1 MARKTRTA
9 QARKPREKQ
18 LQRAR
23 KAKPAGRLLNTK
35 QIQSLLKPPENYE
48 ELAEKAVEAWERV
61 RSFVRIPG
69 MNPGSLSGL
78 LRRARQRQRLE
89 AVIRDRVE
97 ITLKHAQQAR
107 MQADDAAWR
116 GVLKV
121 WRFVKPYASENE
133 QVKNAFLFL
142 AEALS
147 HPRAEAEKQM
157 DAEPKA
163 ETQTEA
169 TQTQQ

>member
-1 MARKTRTA
+1 MARKRNTS
-9 QARKPREKQ
+9 QAGKPRENQ
-18 LQRAR
+18 SHRAR
-23 KAKPAGRLLNTK
+23 KAKPAGRLLSTK
-35 QIQSLLKPPENYE
+35 QIHSLLKPPENYE

-69 MNPGSLSGL
+69 MNPPALSGL
-78 LRRARQRQRLE
+78 LRRARQRQKLE
-89 AVIRDRVE
+89 AAIRDRVE
-97 ITLKHAQQAR
+97 LTLKRAQQAR

-121 WRFVKPYASENE
+121 WKFVKPYASENE

-147 HPRAEAEKQM
+147 RPRAEAEKQL

-163 ETQTEA
+163 ETQPEA